1 MKRRAAQRELPP
13 LVFVIFAVAIL
24 YYIGLAAY
32 SSVTGLPIGGDYGG
46 GFGGGFGTTLSTLS
60 GITSTTSATC
70 SASNCAACSTSSA
83 CTGASCI
90 WNSGSSTCSA
100 STTSSTGQTP
110 GSNTPPVCLNFKA
123 TPAVP
128 FEGDEV
134 ELLVNM
140 SDNSGLAEALFQT
153 DFGGTTAAPWKDL
166 QKIIITGSPKL
177 KFSSYTWSD
186 STAKAGTKIKWR
198 VIAKDINGAGTTCA
212 EQSFT
217 LLEKLTYTEKEEKA
231 ISTAIEG
238 RLVSLTLANSSK
250 HGIKKVSI
258 FPNAD
263 IASGKLVVKKLIGK
277 PKEVSVNPEGIIY
290 QFYEFALEEI
300 ADTDIKNATIELKV
314 NSSWISE
321 NEVDSSKIYLQRW
334 TGTVW
339 NKITMKK
346 GTEGTDSVEYS
357 AVSPGLSFF
366 AVTGTAAG
374 GGGTECSGF
383 VKLTLPESAKAG
395 STVTAEISGLEGC
408 ESKSVYIRAN
418 SCQDEELGLREGN
431 GEVGFKAPFVRG
443 SKTFYACVDIDGDG
457 SFSGGGEVDFASMQI
472 ETTSGTTSTT
482 KKTTTTGAT
491 STTAASSLSSEI
503 ESIKTDVASLKAQGK
518 DVEIIQ
524 DIINE
529 AELALEAGDETRAN
543 SKLTLAK
550 AQVEKLKGG
559 GDGNIIVFVGVG
571 IAGAVAAGAGGYL
584 YWRKRKQKQTVTVTE
599 TGFKGGPKVGEVGK
613 EKEKQ
618 ENKKA

>member
-24 YYIGLAAY
+24 YYIGSFAF
-32 SSVTGLPIGGDYGG
+32 STIGFYADPGG
-46 GFGGGFGTTLSTLS
+46 GYNFPIQDRTGDVS
-60 GITSTTSATC
+60 GNLGTC
-70 SASNCAACSTSSA
+70 STSNCAACSTSSA
-83 CTGASCI
+83 CTTAGCS

-100 STTSSTGQTP
+100 STTSTTGQTP
-110 GSNTPPVCLNFKA
+110 GTNTPPVCLNFKA

-238 RLVSLTLANSSK
+238 RLVGLTLTNSSK
-250 HGIKKVSI
+250 HGIKKISI

-263 IASGKLVVKKLIGK
+263 IASGKLIVKKLIGK
-277 PKEVSVNPEGIIY
+277 PKEVSVSPEGIIY
-290 QFYEFALEEI
+290 QFYEFALDGI
-300 ADTDIKNATIELKV
+300 TDSDIKNATIELKV

-334 TGTVW
+334 TGTIW
-339 NKITMKK
+339 NKISMKK
-346 GTEGTDSVEYS
+346 GTEGTEAIEYS

-366 AVTGTAAG
+366 AVTGTAGG

-472 ETTSGTTSTT
+472 ETTSATTSTT
-482 KKTTTTGAT
+482 KKTTTSTGQT
-491 STTAASSLSSEI
+491 STTSASSLSNEI
-503 ESIKTDVASLKAQGK
+503 ESVKTDVASLKAQGK

-559 GDGNIIVFVGVG
+559 GEGSIIVFVGVG
-571 IAGAVAAGAGGYL
+571 IAAAVAAGAGGYL

-599 TGFKGGPKVGEVGK
+599 TGYKGGPKVGEVGK